1 MSRAASEATTTALR
15 ELGDRP
21 CVLAPDQVLMGDR
34 FLRRQAVAVA
44 DGSIQHVGPTED
56 VRAAYPAH
64 RWLDLPG
71 CAVTPGFVDA
81 HHHLTQAFAG
91 PLAFGEPSEIFR
103 RIWLPLEAA
112 LTEEEV
118 VASARLAAYESL
130 RGGFTT
136 VVDAGTRSSHDVAL
150 IAEATEEA
158 GLRCVLPVICNDADG
173 GDTQA
178 LLHRAELHVARWEG
192 RRLVHPSLAISI
204 PEAAT
209 DTMLTKV
216 ARLCEEAGVVLQTH
230 LNEHLA
236 GVERSLLTTGRRPAE
251 HLHELGVLGPWL
263 LAAHATML
271 TAREMRLFADSGAAI
286 AYNPVASAWKGNAV
300 APALLLAELGVRL
313 GLGTDGTRGDAFRLL
328 DAAETAQRLVTGL
341 PTGDTETGRG
351 ALWLGCATSGGAD
364 VAGLGHRTG
373 SLEAGR
379 AADLL
384 VLRTDVPELT
394 PSWDLVWE
402 LVRLGNRDLIRAVVV
417 DGRTRI
423 VDGAPVDWDAPAFLE
438 EARHLAGQAVARA
451 GLRAVPGARPGDA
464 P

>member
-1 MSRAASEATTTALR
+1 MSPNHPGTTTADLHR
-15 ELGDRP
+15 LGDRP
-21 CVLAPDQVLMGDR
+21 YVLAPDQVLVGDR
-34 FLRRQAVAVA
+34 FVRGQAIAVAK
-44 DGSIQHVGPTED
+44 GSIAHVGPAED
-56 VRAAYPAH
+56 VRAAYPADM
-64 RWLDLPG
+64 WIDLPHS
-71 CAVTPGFVDA
+71 AVTPGFVDA

-103 RIWLPLEAA
+103 RVWLPLEAA

-118 VASARLAAYESL
+118 VASTRLAAYESL

-136 VVDAGTRSSHDVAL
+136 VVDAGTRSPHDVAL
-150 IAEATEEA
+150 IAGATDQV
-158 GLRCVLPVICNDADG
+158 GVRCVLPVICNDADG
-173 GDTQA
+173 GDMQA
-178 LLHRAELHVARWEG
+178 LLHRAERHVARWEG
-192 RRLVHPSLAISI
+192 HRLVHPSLAISI

-209 DTMLTKV
+209 ETMLTKV

-236 GVERSLLTTGRRPAE
+236 GVERSLLATGRRPAE
-251 HLHELGVLGPWL
+251 HLHQLGVLGPWL

-271 TAREMRLFADSGAAI
+271 TPREMRLFADSGAAI
-286 AYNPVASAWKGNAV
+286 AYNPVASSWKGNAV

-313 GLGTDGTRGDAFRLL
+313 GLGTDGTRGDGFRLL

-341 PTGDTETGRG
+341 PTGDAETGRG
-351 ALWLGCATSGGAD
+351 ALWLERATSGGAD
-364 VAGLGHRTG
+364 VAGLGPRTG
-373 SLEAGR
+373 RLEAGR

-417 DGRTRI
+417 DGRTRM
-423 VDGAPVDWDAPAFLE
+423 VDGAPVGWDAPALLE
-438 EARHLAGQAVARA
+438 EAGRLAARAVGRA
-451 GLRAVPGARPGDA
+451 GLRPVPDAAEPAR
-464 P
+464 